1 MALSADPFM
10 LDGDS
15 MINKNCRRHD
25 LLNGAWVTPKSD
37 FSMYISG
44 FDYTLRAYDKCEL
57 TARFWFDTDGTASD
71 FALCVM
77 GTEDLTGKNG
87 EPMFRLKEMHFSDR
101 TIKARLL
108 RLPENTPVT
117 IELVRASSIQE

>member
-1 MALSADPFM
+1 MALSAAPFM

-15 MINKNCRRHD
+15 MINKNYRRHD

-44 FDYTLRAYDKCEL
+44 FDYTLRAYDKGEL
-57 TARFWFDTDGTASD
+57 TARFWFDTDGTPSD
-71 FALCVM
+71 FSLCVM